1 LGSSIASQHE
11 LYILHVALALYSY
24 GPSSCDHTDALTI
37 PLFSDVRDAP
47 LVHRYLIQD
56 SSTLQWP
63 KAGNHLQWC
72 PNPKL
77 DSVTKLGKIVEKDLV
92 PWSTC
97 SNSKLWFDDEATC
110 DLITGEKNY
119 SSMCSCLLAP
129 SHQNLDFNCFSGRLR
144 APWHHLLWS
153 LKSNSCHKL
162 PNLQP
167 TYRNSYHLV
176 CLLSCII
183 CLCHVIITS
192 SFYCCLIPNLHHHIE
207 NLTFLFVSYGFLMWF
222 SLVVFF
228 VV

>member
-1 LGSSIASQHE
+1 MDLV
-11 LYILHVALALYSY
+11 HVITLMHLPY
-24 GPSSCDHTDALTI
+24 PFFLMFVM
-37 PLFSDVRDAP
+37 LL

-56 SSTLQWP
+56 SPTLQWP

-77 DSVTKLGKIVEKDLV
+77 DSVTKLGKTVEKDLV

-97 SNSKLWFDDEATC
+97 SNSKLWLDDEATC

-119 SSMCSCLLAP
+119 SSMCSCLLPP
-129 SHQNLDFNCFSGRLR
+129 SHQNLDFSCFSGRMR

-183 CLCHVIITS
+183 CICHVIITS
-192 SFYCCLIPNLHHHIE
+192 SFYCCLIPNLQSPHRK
-207 NLTFLFVSYGFLMWF
+207 SYLLICLLWVNNASF
-222 SLVVFF
+222 SCDFHL
-228 VV
+228 